1 MNDFYLVI
9 DYFFEVLTDVFNLI
23 MSNWLFTLSLLI
35 LIFSI
40 IVNLMLTIKG
50 K

>member
-1 MNDFYLVI
+1 MSDFYLVI
-9 DYFFEVLTDVFNLI
+9 DYFFVVLTDVFNLI
-23 MSNWLFTLSLLI
+23 MSNWIFALSLLI

>member
-9 DYFFEVLTDVFNLI
+9 DYFFEVLTDVFNLM